1 MQDDCETVKKIFT
14 VIIGD
19 SYNASQWLPVFK
31 KEKKTYTENT
41 NESPYEAKLRTD
53 ILLYLPDSFLW
64 TDSFGQFDSMNWFNS
79 LVCLHNHAMT

>member
-41 NESPYEAKLRTD
+41 KWIP
-53 ILLYLPDSFLW
+53 LW
-64 TDSFGQFDSMNWFNS
+64 SETTWFFSVNWFFRTVWFNELIQFTS
-79 LVCLHNHAMT
+79 LFT

>member
-31 KEKKTYTENT
+31 KEKKAYTENT
-41 NESPYEAKLRTD
+41 RWIPLWSETISLCKKLNIIYYIITCNL
-53 ILLYLPDSFLW
+53 ILFCELILSDSLIQW
-64 TDSFGQFDSMNWFNS
+64 TDSI
-79 LVCLHNHAMT
+79 H